1 MPRRTAEPLQAAAEP
16 LQTPEQCLR
25 VRTTAQ
31 NDEDAQVLC
40 ARGQDSAAGARRA
53 LTNQKGS
60 KAAVKSGLFG
70 EATHNMVEPLLRKL
84 RASGKSSDDRDHHR
98 KFSPTPSASSRRCG
112 PCTQPVFL
120 GTQTGIFKYPTP
132 CGGPTTAVGYDV
144 ADDRRCNLTLN
155 PNPCPPLC
163 PLAVLLRTPTP

>member
-84 RASGKSSDDRDHHR
+84 LASGKSSDDRDHHR
-98 KFSPTPSASSRRCG
+98 DSHQHLALQVGGVDFALNRYFLVPK
-112 PCTQPVFL
+112 PVFL
-120 GTQTGIFKYPTP
+120 NTQPRAGAPPRRWGTTS
-132 CGGPTTAVGYDV
+132 PTTAG
-144 ADDRRCNLTLN
+144 AT
-155 PNPCPPLC
+155 
-163 PLAVLLRTPTP
+163 

>member
-31 NDEDAQVLC
+31 NDEDARVLC

-70 EATHNMVEPLLRKL
+70 EATHNMVEPLLQKL

-98 KFSPTPSASSRRCG
+98 KFSPTPSASSWRCG

-120 GTQTGIFKYPTP
+120 GTKPVFLNTQPRA
-132 CGGPTTAVGYDV
+132 GGPPRQWGTTSPTTAG
-144 ADDRRCNLTLN
+144 AT
-155 PNPCPPLC
+155 
-163 PLAVLLRTPTP
+163 